1 MKAKFSWIGADPCV
15 SLALCFYVHSSCF
28 TIPFHGYS
36 FLTYWIVRM
45 FFVYGRNFALT
56 EINRLNQEGH
66 DIRAAVASKTDEP
79 DWARICMNHLVID
92 DARTTTIADC
102 FEHSLIEISYGS
114 KAGHI
119 ERLHRKTGI
128 PYEQMAFFDNED
140 WNIKDVSRALPAVKC
155 FYTPNGMTRQ
165 AWEKAR
171 AMFGMMETTSTD
183 KECNNN
189 IGSSGGG
196 GGGGDDNVKRG
207 SKTSS
212 KSRKNSRK

>member
-1 MKAKFSWIGADPCV
+1 M
-15 SLALCFYVHSSCF
+15 
-28 TIPFHGYS
+28 
-36 FLTYWIVRM
+36 
-45 FFVYGRNFALT
+45 T

-79 DWARICMNHLVID
+79 NWARICMNHLVIND
-92 DARTTTIADC
+92 ERTITIADC

-155 FYTPNGMTRQ
+155 IYTPNGMTRQ

-171 AMFGMMETTSTD
+171 ALFGMDHDNDSSSS
-183 KECNNN
+183 NN
-189 IGSSGGG
+189 GSGGD
-196 GGGGDDNVKRG
+196 GDTKRG
-207 SKTSS
+207 SKTS
-212 KSRKNSRK
+212 KRKNSRK